1 MYYQSY
7 EDYMRNILGY
17 SLNQSTYADTYF
29 NYNRENAYGTAMYSS
44 EIMNLYPEVYK
55 IINPMVCKICEVNTK
70 PITRDLIEKMTDE
83 IYLNIESNPN
93 LVESTAINVRVN
105 LPKDSKTEDAS
116 MASKTSVNTKN
127 RDNSKY
133 RANLSETKVV
143 QEKEIGNSEYRQRNQ
158 NSILRDLIKILI
170 LNQLLGGNRRPPRP
184 NPPRPPYP
192 GPRPPIQ
199 PRGYYWQ

>member
-17 SLNQSTYADTYF
+17 SPNQSTYSDTYF

-55 IINPMVCKICEVNTK
+55 IINPMVCKICEANTK
-70 PITRDLIEKMTDE
+70 PITRDLVEKMTDE
-83 IYLNIESNPN
+83 IYLNIESDPN
-93 LVESTAINVRVN
+93 LAESTTINVRVN
-105 LPKDSKTEDAS
+105 LPKDSKTEDTS
-116 MASKTSVNTKN
+116 MTSKTSVNTKN

-133 RANLSETKVV
+133 RNNSSETKVV
-143 QEKEIGNSEYRQRNQ
+143 QKKDIENSEYRQRNQ

-192 GPRPPIQ
+192 SPRPPIQ
-199 PRGYYWQ
+199 PRVYY

>member
-17 SLNQSTYADTYF
+17 SPNQSTYADTYF

-55 IINPMVCKICEVNTK
+55 IINPMVCKICEANTK
-70 PITRDLIEKMTDE
+70 PITRDLVEKMTDE
-83 IYLNIESNPN
+83 IYLNIESDPN
-93 LVESTAINVRVN
+93 LAESTTINVRVN
-105 LPKDSKTEDAS
+105 LPKDSKTEDTS

-133 RANLSETKVV
+133 RNNSSETKVV
-143 QEKEIGNSEYRQRNQ
+143 QKKDIENSGYRQRNQ

-199 PRGYYWQ
+199 PRVYY

>member
-17 SLNQSTYADTYF
+17 SPNQSTYADTYF

-83 IYLNIESNPN
+83 IYLNIESDPN